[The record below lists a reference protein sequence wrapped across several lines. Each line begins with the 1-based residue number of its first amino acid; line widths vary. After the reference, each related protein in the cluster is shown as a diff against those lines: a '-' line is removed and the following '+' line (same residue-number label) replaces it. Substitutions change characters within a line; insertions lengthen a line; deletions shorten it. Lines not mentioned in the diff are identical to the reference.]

1 MNAAVVRRTRVRA
14 VLNPSARSG
23 RARRALARWKA
34 LEGVELEW
42 VVSDSPAHLR
52 RLVREAQDDPLD
64 ALLLAGGDGTVR
76 LAADA
81 LDAGH
86 PVPLALLPVGSGNDF
101 ARELGVTR
109 ATDPREL
116 LTRGVARAVD
126 VGRVTPGGA
135 RFGCVA
141 SVGFDSTAL
150 ELIHGSWLPRSKLL
164 NTVSALR
171 ALWRTEAARV
181 RVTWQGGA
189 FEGPAMLVAAT
200 NTRSYGGGFLLTP
213 DARIDDGQLDVCI
226 IDGLDRGAVLGLAA
240 VRLRMV
246 WEFPRIFLGTH
257 GGRPGVTLARSP
269 WVRIESLG
277 APLPVCLDGELAS
290 HVTPVELRC
299 EPGAI
304 KALSLVTA

>member
-1 MNAAVVRRTRVRA
+1 VNAAAVAKTLRVRA
-14 VLNPSARSG
+14 ILNPSARSG
-23 RARRALARWKA
+23 RARRALARWRA
-34 LEGVELEW
+34 LEGVTLEW
-42 VVSDSPAHLR
+42 AVSESPAHLR
-52 RLVREAQDDPLD
+52 RLVREAQEDALD

-86 PVPLALLPVGSGNDF
+86 PVPLAILPVGSGNDF
-101 ARELGVTR
+101 ARELGVSR
-109 ATDPREL
+109 ATDPLEL
-116 LTRGVARAVD
+116 LTRGVARQVD
-126 VGRVTPGGA
+126 VGRVTPGGS

-181 RVTWQGGA
+181 RVTWEGGA

-213 DARIDDGQLDVCI
+213 DARTDDGQLDVCVI
-226 IDGLDRGAVLGLAA
+226 GDIGR
-240 VRLRMV
+240 VRMIL
-246 WEFPRIFLGTH
+246 EFPRIFAGTH

-299 EPGAI
+299 EPGAVR
-304 KALSLVTA
+304 ALSLVTS

>member
-1 MNAAVVRRTRVRA
+1 MNATSLKTQAKTGRVRA
-14 VLNPSARSG
+14 ILNPSARSG
-23 RARRALARWKA
+23 RARRALTRWRA
-34 LEGVELEW
+34 LGSEGDGLTLEW
-42 VVSDSPAHLR
+42 VVSESPAHLR
-52 RLVREAQDDPLD
+52 RLVREAQEDPLD
-64 ALLLAGGDGTVR
+64 AVLLAGGDGTVR

-126 VGRVTPGGA
+126 VGRVTPGGS

-181 RVTWQGGA
+181 RVTWEGGA

-213 DARIDDGQLDVCI
+213 DARTDDGQLDVCVI
-226 IDGLDRGAVLGLAA
+226 GDIG
-240 VRLRMV
+240 RLRMIL
-246 WEFPRIFLGTH
+246 EFPRIFAGTH

-299 EPGAI
+299 EPGAVR
-304 KALSLVTA
+304 ALSLVSA

>member
-1 MNAAVVRRTRVRA
+1 VNAAAVNQPLVKKGRVRA
-14 VLNPSARSG
+14 ILNPSARSG
-23 RARRALARWKA
+23 RARRALARWRE
-34 LEGVELEW
+34 LEGVTLEW
-42 VVSDSPAHLR
+42 VVSESPAHLR
-52 RLVREAQDDPLD
+52 RLVREAQEDELD
-64 ALLLAGGDGTVR
+64 AVLLAGGDGTVR

-86 PVPLALLPVGSGNDF
+86 PVPLAILPVGSGNDF

-109 ATDPREL
+109 ATDPRQL
-116 LTRGVARAVD
+116 LSKGVARAVD

-135 RFGCVA
+135 RFCCVA

-171 ALWRTEAARV
+171 ALWRTEASRV
-181 RVTWQGGA
+181 RVTWEGGS

-213 DARIDDGQLDVCI
+213 DARTDDGQLDVCVI
-226 IDGLDRGAVLGLAA
+226 GDIG
-240 VRLRMV
+240 RLRMV
-246 WEFPRIFLGTH
+246 LEFPRIFAGTH

-290 HVTPVELRC
+290 HTTPVELRC
-299 EPGAI
+299 EPGAVR
-304 KALSLVTA
+304 ALSLVTS